1 MRGNFK
7 DPCDKTKSVVLQ
19 AQELVRPGFLLICV
33 SADCKQLKLFLLSG
47 YLMVPQALCRP
58 LSPLPQV
65 EFSVIWQYRSFHAE
79 HNCGCHISLLIC
91 AHFHKPWKKLNDLT
105 KQAMPLFKFGWTWPV
120 GSEYIK
126 QGEPARPDCIDLFS
140 LWNQASKSSTM
151 GAGWFPS
158 APSR

>member
-7 DPCDKTKSVVLQ
+7 DPCDETKSVVLQ
-19 AQELVRPGFLLICV
+19 AQELVRSGFLLICV
-33 SADCKQLKLFLLSG
+33 SADCKTELKLFPLSG
-47 YLMVPQALCRP
+47 YLMVPQALCP

-79 HNCGCHISLLIC
+79 HDNCGCHISLLIC
-91 AHFHKPWKKLNDLT
+91 AHFHKPRKNLKWSY

-126 QGEPARPDCIDLFS
+126 QGESARPDCIDLFS
-140 LWNQASKSSTM
+140 LGNQASKSSTM
-151 GAGWFPS
+151 GAG
-158 APSR
+158 